1 MGSITRISES
11 LKEGA
16 LAEKFRAAEQ
26 GLTLLRML
34 VVLVGTA
41 TYPWLDKTGHTPEGA
56 YLLLGLGGLYALFL
70 HVGIPLLWE
79 RVVLPVTL
87 TSICDSIFVMAWLY
101 VSGGVHTQYLSLI
114 VLNVV
119 AVGLRFTPRV
129 TVLCTLLMSGC
140 YLLLIGAMGQLL
152 AHPVLALLN
161 AAQILMAGLI
171 GLICSRLVL
180 EQLVAR
186 FELQKRLRMEEELAR
201 SEAALAEAQAI
212 AHMGS
217 WNWEIATGLH
227 TWSSE
232 LYRILGHAPDK
243 VASHEAL
250 LESMH
255 PEDRQSFLRQLEHA
269 LAGQPALHGE
279 FRLLQASGQVRW
291 IHIWGRVLRDVSGQ
305 AVRVSGTAQDITER
319 KNMETRLV
327 VADRMAALGT
337 LAGGVAHEINN
348 PLTFITSNLLYLEET
363 LEPRAADQLPHV
375 EEMRRA
381 VFDAREGAHRVRTI
395 VKELRT
401 FSRVEDARRVPV
413 DVHRGLDFAI
423 NMAAQELRPRARL
436 VKDYGEIPFVLGDE
450 TRLGQVF
457 LNLLVNAAQAI
468 PEGHPEE
475 HTITVHTHL
484 SESGQ
489 VQVEI
494 RDTGSGMRPEVLA
507 RIFEPFF
514 TTKPVGVGTGL
525 GLSICHGIVAALG
538 GSISVQSELGK
549 GTVFTV
555 ILPATDAPLAVP
567 EKPVAP
573 LRTVRAR
580 ILLIDDEPMV
590 SSSLRRTLKD
600 SYDITALL
608 GREALHRLLGG
619 EAFDAI
625 VCDLAMPDITGMEL
639 HDRLQE
645 ARPELAARM
654 IFLTGGAFT
663 PRAREFIAQARY
675 WLEKPVDLPALR
687 NLLQQVIQET
697 QRQRGEGAPARAAS
711 EEG

>member
-1 MGSITRISES
+1 MT
-11 LKEGA
+11 
-16 LAEKFRAAEQ
+16 Q
-26 GLTLLRML
+26 LRLL
-34 VVLVGTA
+34 VVLVGSA
-41 TYPWLDKTGHTPEGA
+41 SYPWLDKTGHVPGLA
-56 YLLLGLGGLYALFL
+56 YLLLGLGGLYALGL
-70 HVGIPLLWE
+70 YLGNPLLRD

-87 TSICDSIFVMAWLY
+87 TSTCDSLFVMGWLY
-101 VSGGVHTQYLSLI
+101 ATGGVYTHYHPLI

-129 TVLCTLLMSGC
+129 TVLCTLLMGVF
-140 YLLLIGAMGQLL
+140 YLLVLGAMGQLL
-152 AHPVLALLN
+152 EYPVLALLN
-161 AAQILMAGLI
+161 AAQLFMAGLL
-171 GLICSRLVL
+171 GLICSRMVL
-180 EQLVAR
+180 EQLVAK
-186 FELQKRLRMEEELAR
+186 FELQKRLRTEEKLAR

-212 AHMGS
+212 ARMGS
-217 WNWEIATGLH
+217 WTWEVSTDFH

-232 LYRILGHAPDK
+232 LYRILGHTPER

-255 PEDRQSFLRQLEHA
+255 PEDRRPFWETLERA
-269 LAGQPALHGE
+269 LGGLPTLHGE

-291 IHIWGRVLRDVSGQ
+291 IHIWGKVARDEAGK

-319 KNMETRLV
+319 KTLETRLA

-348 PLTFITSNLLYLEET
+348 PLTFITSNLLYLEES
-363 LEPRAADQLPHV
+363 LGPVAADQLPHI
-375 EEMRRA
+375 EEMRKA

-395 VKELRT
+395 VRELRT

-423 NMAAQELRPRARL
+423 SMAAQELRPRARL
-436 VKDYGEIPFVLGDE
+436 VRDYGQIPAVLGDE

-468 PEGHPEE
+468 PEGNPGE
-475 HTITVHTHL
+475 HTVTVHTHL

-525 GLSICHGIVAALG
+525 GLSICHGIVAAHG
-538 GSISVQSELGK
+538 GSISARSELGK

-555 ILPATDAPLAVP
+555 LLPATDAPLAVP
-567 EKPVAP
+567 QKAVTPP
-573 LRTVRAR
+573 RPVRAR
-580 ILLIDDEPMV
+580 ILIIDDEPMV
-590 SSSLRRTLKD
+590 SASLRRTLKD
-600 SYDITALL
+600 SYDVTALL
-608 GREALHRLLGG
+608 GMEALHRLLGG
-619 EAFDAI
+619 EVFDVI

-639 HDRLQE
+639 YDRLRE
-645 ARPELAARM
+645 SRPELAARM

-663 PRAREFIAQARY
+663 PRAGEFIAQAQY
-675 WLEKPVDLPALR
+675 WLEKPVEVPALR
-687 NLLQQVIQET
+687 NLLQQVIHET
-697 QRQRGEGAPARAAS
+697 RRPTG
-711 EEG
+711 EEGPGRAPPEGGS